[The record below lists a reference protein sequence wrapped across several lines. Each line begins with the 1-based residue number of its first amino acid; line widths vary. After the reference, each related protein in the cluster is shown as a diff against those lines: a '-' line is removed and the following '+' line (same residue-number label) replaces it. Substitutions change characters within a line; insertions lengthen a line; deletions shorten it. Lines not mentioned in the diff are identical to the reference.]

1 MGGAPTEDYHEL
13 GLLPVAAWL
22 PETGVD
28 ALVLRDRRVTRLRF
42 PGAGGGPVATG
53 LGQWSDAFN
62 ALPAVLLMRP

>member
-1 MGGAPTEDYHEL
+1 M
-13 GLLPVAAWL
+13 AAWL

-28 ALVLRDRRVTRLRF
+28 ALVLRDRRYTRLRF